1 MIQQPLSYG
10 CLRCRGPLPE
20 QGDGLQL
27 RCPCCGTSYPV
38 LDGQVPILLSNPAE
52 YLRLSLH
59 ENEKLIKGLEGNLQA
74 IAQTLMQGT
83 SKRPEALRRLRQA
96 YSTNIALRRRITQSL
111 IALGAA
117 TPASAAGD
125 ANDPRR
131 PASEK
136 SFPGLSNPRTGYVTD
151 LLEYLRQDWGQLPDC
166 REDVATI
173 ERTVAD
179 SILSHARGRSA
190 ALVLGAGTGR
200 FAWALRDHFSQ
211 IEALDLSAAMA
222 LSYSYLTRDELRFY
236 ELNERIA
243 YTLDGLA
250 REIVATIPKDDPGAQ
265 KGALRYC
272 VADALHAP
280 FPSRSIPVIV
290 SVFFSDVVP
299 MPQLLREVDRL
310 LAPGGI
316 FVHFGPLG
324 YHFYN
329 YEEMRTADEVRDLFA
344 SSGVPIVSESWV
356 PVWLHRS
363 EARMSNSQIRA
374 WSFVARR
381 SDDAA

>member
-1 MIQQPLSYG
+1 MIKQPLSYA
-10 CLRCRGPLPE
+10 CLRCRGPLPA
-20 QGDGLQL
+20 QADGIQL
-27 RCPCCGTSYPV
+27 RCPCCGTIYPI
-38 LDGQVPILLSNPAE
+38 LDGQVPILLNNPAE

-59 ENEKLIKGLEGNLQA
+59 ENEKLIRGLEGNLQA
-74 IAQTLMQGT
+74 IAQALMQGT

-96 YSTNIALRRRITQSL
+96 YGANIAQRRRITQSL
-111 IALGAA
+111 TVLGAA
-117 TPASAAGD
+117 TSASEPGERA
-125 ANDPRR
+125 

-136 SFPGLSNPRTGYVTD
+136 NFPGLSNPRVGYVTD
-151 LLEYLRQDWGQLPDC
+151 LFEYLRQDWGQLPDC
-166 REDVATI
+166 QEDVAAI

-179 SILSHARGRSA
+179 CIRSHATDRSA

-222 LSYSYLTRDELRFY
+222 LSYSYLTRGELRFY

-243 YTLDGLA
+243 YTLDGMA
-250 REIVATIPKDDPGAQ
+250 REIIATIPGDEAATRAGAQ

-280 FPSRSIPVIV
+280 FASRSIPVIV

-329 YEEMRTADEVRDLFA
+329 YEEMRTADEVRVLFA
-344 SSGVPIVSESWV
+344 SSGVPIISESWV

-381 SDDAA
+381 SDDAP